1 VYIGLPPGP
10 NLVRVF
16 VRGPMRHWNEH
27 KNFIHFSDSDQM
39 SIIFFP
45 RALSEIAMGEKCRV
59 SELSQQFTYSS

>member
-1 VYIGLPPGP
+1 
-10 NLVRVF
+10 
-16 VRGPMRHWNEH
+16 MRHWNER

-45 RALSEIAMGEKCRV
+45 RALSEIAMGEKYRV